1 MINFSNKTPSYFPYV
16 SVLVSLLLLFF
27 LILNELTEYRPQIMR
42 LYAIQTE
49 GYWALIQNQP
59 TEIFRTVTSLF
70 LHGNWVHWLVNY
82 SIFVLLAFSIEK
94 VISGHKFLLVFL
106 LAGIIG
112 NLVASFFL
120 QNQDNVLIGASG
132 AVSGL
137 IGYWLV
143 LFPRKKINFI
153 LPIGLY
159 LQKTSMPIAVVI
171 FLWLVVQ
178 IILQFQPHPSYDI
191 AWISHIM
198 GFASGFFLAWFIK

>member
-1 MINFSNKTPSYFPYV
+1 MINFSNRTPSYFPYV
-16 SVLVSLLLLFF
+16 SVLVSLLLFIF
-27 LILNELTEYRPQIMR
+27 LILSEFTIYQPQIME
-42 LYAIQTE
+42 LYAILTKD
-49 GYWALIQNQP
+49 YWSLIQQQP
-59 TEIFRTVTSLF
+59 TEIFRLLTALF
-70 LHGNWVHWLVNY
+70 LHGNLVHWVINY

-94 VISGHKFLLVFL
+94 VISGQKFLLVFL
-106 LAGIIG
+106 LSGIIG
-112 NLVASFFL
+112 NLFASFFL

-159 LQKTSMPIAVVI
+159 MQKTSMPIAVVI
-171 FLWLVVQ
+171 VLWLLVQ
-178 IILQFQPHPSYDI
+178 IILQFQPNPSYDI

-198 GFASGFFLAWFIK
+198 GFATGFILAWFVK

>member
-1 MINFSNKTPSYFPYV
+1 MK
-16 SVLVSLLLLFF
+16 
-27 LILNELTEYRPQIMR
+27 
-42 LYAIQTE
+42 LYAIHTKN
-49 GYWALIQNQP
+49 YWSLFQQNP
-59 TEIFRTVTSLF
+59 FEIFRLLTALF
-70 LHGNWVHWLVNY
+70 LHGNLVHWIINC

-94 VISGHKFLLVFL
+94 VISGQKFLLVFL
-106 LAGIIG
+106 LSGIIG
-112 NLVASFFL
+112 NLFASYFL
-120 QNQDNVLIGASG
+120 QDQDNILIGASG

-171 FLWLVVQ
+171 GLWLLVQ
-178 IILQFQPHPSYDI
+178 IILQFQPHPAYDI

-198 GFASGFFLAWFIK
+198 GFFTGFVLAWFIK

>member
-1 MINFSNKTPSYFPYV
+1 MINFSDRTPSYFPYV
-16 SVLVSLLLLFF
+16 SILVSLLFLLF
-27 LILNELTEYRPQIMR
+27 LTLTEFTDFQPQIMT
-42 LYAIQTE
+42 LYAIQTLD
-49 GYWALIQNQP
+49 YWSLIQQQP
-59 TEIFRTVTSLF
+59 TEILRLLTSLF
-70 LHGNWVHWLVNY
+70 LHGNMVHWVINY
-82 SIFVLLAFSIEK
+82 SIFALLAFSIEK
-94 VISGHKFLLVFL
+94 VISGQKFLLVFL
-106 LAGIIG
+106 SSGIIG

-120 QNQDNVLIGASG
+120 QEQNNVLIGASG

-171 FLWLVVQ
+171 ILWLVVQ
-178 IILQFQPHPSYDI
+178 IILQFQPQPSYDI

-198 GFASGFFLAWFIK
+198 GFATGFTLAWFIK

>member
-1 MINFSNKTPSYFPYV
+1 MA
-16 SVLVSLLLLFF
+16 
-27 LILNELTEYRPQIMR
+27 
-42 LYAIQTE
+42 LYAIKTKD
-49 GYWALIQNQP
+49 YWSLVQQQP
-59 TEIFRTVTSLF
+59 TEFFRLLTALF
-70 LHGNWVHWLVNY
+70 LHGNLVHWVINY
-82 SIFVLLAFSIEK
+82 SIFALLAFSIEK
-94 VISGHKFLLVFL
+94 VISGEKFLLVFL
-106 LAGIIG
+106 LSGIIG
-112 NLVASFFL
+112 NLIASLSL
-120 QNQDNVLIGASG
+120 QDQDNVLIGASG

-171 FLWLVVQ
+171 FLWLLIQ

-198 GFASGFFLAWFIK
+198 GFATGFTLAWFVK

>member
-1 MINFSNKTPSYFPYV
+1 MINFSDRTPRYFPYV
-16 SVLVSLLLLFF
+16 SVLVSLLLFLF
-27 LILNELTEYRPQIMR
+27 LVLTELSNYRFQIME
-42 LYAIQTE
+42 LYAIKTKD
-49 GYWALIQNQP
+49 YWSLTQQQP
-59 TEIFRTVTSLF
+59 TEIFRLLTTLF
-70 LHGNWVHWLVNY
+70 LHGNMVHWVINY
-82 SIFVLLAFSIEK
+82 SIFALLAFAIER
-94 VISGHKFLLVFL
+94 VISGQKFLLVFL
-106 LAGIIG
+106 LSGVIG

-120 QNQDNVLIGASG
+120 QEQDNILIGASG

-159 LQKTSMPIAVVI
+159 MQKTSMPIAVIIV
-171 FLWLVVQ
+171 LWLLVQ

-198 GFASGFFLAWFIK
+198 GFTTGFILAWFVK

>member
-27 LILNELTEYRPQIMR
+27 LVLNELTEYRPQIMR

-198 GFASGFFLAWFIK
+198 GFASGFCLAWFIK